1 MPSGMPVLPSF
12 ILQFEV
18 LYTTIKMPCGLQGV
32 QYTYLFCGSDAGQ
45 MNRGEKDMSESYKP
59 RSLMEIMNDVL
70 STVRDYYDSEYVY
83 YIEKEQGD
91 IETIYEWCAENI
103 EWQRDRL
110 KLMPQEQQP
119 KWMKEEITDT
129 TSDSYS
135 VFRKLSEDATAI
147 LAVVGVHRGGCTLD
161 LMRAL
166 LPYIPQAIALQ
177 KMQKQQ
183 EYLSYHDDLTGLLN
197 RNSLV
202 DYLENVKKRQ
212 LKSLGALSID
222 INGLK
227 NFNKEFGREYGDE
240 VVIRVGEVLQEF
252 FHGGQI
258 YRLTGDEYLVLSGD
272 ISYEDFTKQIYAA
285 HTKLDNISLGLVSMG
300 YAWEKVD
307 IDVDN
312 LLNNAEVMMREEKK
326 KYYKNLKKGHHE
338 PIIKQDLLEDL
349 EHGNFIVCL
358 VPKMDTDT
366 EHVAGAEAVV
376 RYHHKDL
383 GIVDPGRYLNLLE
396 ETKLSHYLDLYVF
409 EEVCKTLHR
418 WELEGIPL
426 IPIAVNFA
434 GATLKQE
441 SIAERILFLIEKYHV
456 RCEYLEVEVSESS
469 NDMNQEM
476 LAETSSKIRKAN
488 VRVILDHFGARDSSF
503 SILSLMEFDGLKID
517 KSLIT
522 NIVGNM
528 RSRIVAQAVID
539 VCRQLGAFVQASGVE
554 TQDQLNV
561 LKELGCDYA
570 QGTLFNKPI
579 TIETFEVRYLK
590 D

>member
-1 MPSGMPVLPSF
+1 
-12 ILQFEV
+12 
-18 LYTTIKMPCGLQGV
+18 
-32 QYTYLFCGSDAGQ
+32 
-45 MNRGEKDMSESYKP
+45 MSESYKP

-70 STVRDYYDSEYVY
+70 GTVRDYYDAEYAS
-83 YIEKEQGD
+83 YIEKEQDD
-91 IETIYEWCAENI
+91 IETIYEWCAENV

-110 KLMPQEQQP
+110 KLMSFEQQP

-129 TSDSYS
+129 TADSYS
-135 VFRKLSEDATAI
+135 VFRQISDDTTAI

-202 DYLENVKKRQ
+202 DYLANVDAGS
-212 LKSLGALSID
+212 LKSLGALSVD

-227 NFNKEFGREYGDE
+227 NFNKEFGRDYGDE
-240 VVIRVGEVLQEF
+240 VVIRVGEVLQEY
-252 FHGGQI
+252 FHSADV
-258 YRLTGDEYLVLSGD
+258 YRLTGDEYLVLAD
-272 ISYEDFTKQIYAA
+272 NISYEEFTKQIYAA
-285 HTKLDNISLGLVSMG
+285 HTKLDNISLGLVAMG

-307 IDVDN
+307 IDTDKLVS
-312 LLNNAEVMMREEKK
+312 NAEVMMRDEKK

-349 EHGNFIVCL
+349 EQGNFIVCL
-358 VPKMDTDT
+358 VPKIET
-366 EHVAGAEAVV
+366 ETGRVAGAEAVV

-383 GIVDPGRYLNLLE
+383 GIVDPGKYINLLE

-418 WELEGIPL
+418 WELEDLPMIPV
-426 IPIAVNFA
+426 AVNFA

-441 SIAERILFLIEKYHV
+441 SIADRMLHLIEKYHV
-456 RCEYLEVEVSESS
+456 LCEYLEVEVSESG

-476 LAETSSKIRKAN
+476 LAETSSKIRKGN
-488 VRVILDHFGARDSSF
+488 VRVILDHFGAKDSSF
-503 SILSLMEFDGLKID
+503 SILSLMEFDSLKID

-539 VCRQLGAFVQASGVE
+539 ICRQLGATVQASGVE

-570 QGTLFNKPI
+570 QGALFNKPI
-579 TIETFEVRYLK
+579 TIDTFEVRYLK
-590 D
+590 G

>member
-1 MPSGMPVLPSF
+1 M
-12 ILQFEV
+12 
-18 LYTTIKMPCGLQGV
+18 
-32 QYTYLFCGSDAGQ
+32 SD
-45 MNRGEKDMSESYKP
+45 SYRP
-59 RSLMEIMNDVL
+59 RSVVEIMNDVL
-70 STVRDYYDSEYVY
+70 GTVRDYYDAEYAY

-110 KLMPQEQQP
+110 KLLSEDQQP

-129 TSDSYS
+129 TADSYS
-135 VFRKLSEDATAI
+135 VFRQITEDTTAI
-147 LAVVGVHRGGCTLD
+147 LAVVGVHRGGCKLD

-166 LPYIPQAIALQ
+166 LPYISQAITLQ
-177 KMQKQQ
+177 KIQKQQ

-202 DYLENVKKRQ
+202 DYLDKVKDKD

-240 VVIRVGEVLQEF
+240 VVTRVGEVLEEYF
-252 FHGGQI
+252 RSAEV
-258 YRLTGDEYLVLSGD
+258 YRLTGDEYLVLVENT
-272 ISYEDFTKQIYAA
+272 SYENFTKQIYAA

-300 YAWEKVD
+300 YAWEKLD
-307 IDVDN
+307 IDVDK
-312 LLNNAEVMMREEKK
+312 LVNNAEVMMRDEKK
-326 KYYKNLKKGHHE
+326 KYYKNLKRGHHE
-338 PIIKQDLLEDL
+338 PIIKQDLLEDIKQ
-349 EHGNFIVCL
+349 GNFIVCL
-358 VPKMDTDT
+358 VPKMDVQSEDI
-366 EHVAGAEAVV
+366 AGAEAVV

-383 GIVDPGRYLNLLE
+383 GIVDPGKYINLLE

-418 WELEGIPL
+418 WELEDIPL
-426 IPIAVNFA
+426 IPVAVNFA
-434 GATLKQE
+434 GATLRQE
-441 SIAERILFLIEKYHV
+441 SVAEKMMKIIEKYHV
-456 RCEYLEVEVSESS
+456 RCEYLEVEVSEAG

-476 LAETSSKIRKAN
+476 LAETSGKIRKGN
-488 VRVILDHFGARDSSF
+488 VRIILDHFGAKDSSF
-503 SILSLMEFDGLKID
+503 SILSLMEFDALKLD

-522 NIVGNM
+522 NIVGNS

-539 VCRQLGAFVQASGVE
+539 ICRQLGSSVEAAGVE

-561 LKELGCDYA
+561 LRELGCDHA
-570 QGTLFNKPI
+570 QGVLFNKPI

-590 D
+590 G

>member
-1 MPSGMPVLPSF
+1 
-12 ILQFEV
+12 
-18 LYTTIKMPCGLQGV
+18 
-32 QYTYLFCGSDAGQ
+32 
-45 MNRGEKDMSESYKP
+45 
-59 RSLMEIMNDVL
+59 
-70 STVRDYYDSEYVY
+70 
-83 YIEKEQGD
+83 
-91 IETIYEWCAENI
+91 
-103 EWQRDRL
+103 
-110 KLMPQEQQP
+110 
-119 KWMKEEITDT
+119 MKEEITDT
-129 TSDSYS
+129 TADSYS
-135 VFRKLSEDATAI
+135 VFRQISEDTTAI

-166 LPYIPQAIALQ
+166 LPYIPQAIALH

-202 DYLENVKKRQ
+202 DYLDNVRERS

-240 VVIRVGEVLQEF
+240 VVIRVGEVLEEYF
-252 FHGGQI
+252 RSGEV
-258 YRLTGDEYLVLSGD
+258 YRVTGDEYLVLVENT
-272 ISYEDFTKQIYAA
+272 SYEDFTKQIYAA

-307 IDVDN
+307 IDVDKLVN
-312 LLNNAEVMMREEKK
+312 HAEVMMLDEKK

-338 PIIKQDLLEDL
+338 PIIKKDLLEDL
-349 EHGNFIVCL
+349 EQRNFIVCL
-358 VPKMDTDT
+358 VPKVDVST
-366 EHVAGAEAVV
+366 ESVAGAEAVV

-383 GIVDPGRYLNLLE
+383 GIVNPGKYINLLE

-409 EEVCKTLHR
+409 EEVCKTLHK
-418 WELEGIPL
+418 WEVEGIPL
-426 IPIAVNFA
+426 IPVSVNFA
-434 GATLKQE
+434 GATLRQE
-441 SIAERILFLIEKYHV
+441 SIADKMLHLIEKYHV
-456 RCEYLEVEVSESS
+456 RCEYLEVEVSESN

-476 LAETSSKIRKAN
+476 LAETSSKIRKGN
-488 VRVILDHFGARDSSF
+488 VRVILDHFGAKDSSF
-503 SILSLMEFDGLKID
+503 SILSLMEFDGLKLD

-522 NIVGNM
+522 NIVGNA

-539 VCRQLGAFVQASGVE
+539 ICRQLGASVQAAGVE

-590 D
+590 G

>member
-1 MPSGMPVLPSF
+1 
-12 ILQFEV
+12 
-18 LYTTIKMPCGLQGV
+18 
-32 QYTYLFCGSDAGQ
+32 
-45 MNRGEKDMSESYKP
+45 MSESYKP

-70 STVRDYYDSEYVY
+70 STVRDYYDAEYAY
-83 YIEKEQGD
+83 YIEKEQDD
-91 IETIYEWCAENI
+91 IETIYEWCAENV

-110 KLMPQEQQP
+110 KLMSFEQQP

-129 TSDSYS
+129 TADSYS
-135 VFRKLSEDATAI
+135 VFRQISDDTTAI

-202 DYLENVKKRQ
+202 DYLANVDAGS
-212 LKSLGALSID
+212 LKSLGALSVD

-227 NFNKEFGREYGDE
+227 NFNKEFGRDYGDE
-240 VVIRVGEVLQEF
+240 VVIRVGEVLQEY
-252 FHGGQI
+252 FHSADV
-258 YRLTGDEYLVLSGD
+258 YRLTGDEYLVLAD
-272 ISYEDFTKQIYAA
+272 NISYEEFTKQIYAA
-285 HTKLDNISLGLVSMG
+285 HTKLDNISLGLVAMG

-307 IDVDN
+307 IDTDKLVS
-312 LLNNAEVMMREEKK
+312 NAEVMMRDEKK

-349 EHGNFIVCL
+349 EQGNFIVCL
-358 VPKMDTDT
+358 VPKIET
-366 EHVAGAEAVV
+366 ETGRVAGAEAVV

-383 GIVDPGRYLNLLE
+383 GIVDPGKYINLLE

-418 WELEGIPL
+418 WELEDLPMIPV
-426 IPIAVNFA
+426 AVNFA

-441 SIAERILFLIEKYHV
+441 SIADRMLHLIEKYHV
-456 RCEYLEVEVSESS
+456 LCEYLEVEVSESG

-476 LAETSSKIRKAN
+476 LAETSSKIRKGN
-488 VRVILDHFGARDSSF
+488 VRVILDHFGAKDSSF
-503 SILSLMEFDGLKID
+503 SILSLMEFDSLKID

-539 VCRQLGAFVQASGVE
+539 ICRQLGATVQASGVE

-570 QGTLFNKPI
+570 QGALFNKPI
-579 TIETFEVRYLK
+579 TIDTFEVRYLK
-590 D
+590 G

>member
-1 MPSGMPVLPSF
+1 M
-12 ILQFEV
+12 
-18 LYTTIKMPCGLQGV
+18 
-32 QYTYLFCGSDAGQ
+32 SD
-45 MNRGEKDMSESYKP
+45 SYKP

-70 STVRDYYDSEYVY
+70 STVRDYYDAEYAY

-91 IETIYEWCAENI
+91 IETIYEWCAENV

-110 KLMPQEQQP
+110 KLLPEDQQP
-119 KWMKEEITDT
+119 RWMKEEITDT

-135 VFRKLSEDATAI
+135 VFLQISEDTTAI
-147 LAVVGVHRGGCTLD
+147 LAVAGVHRGGCTLD

-202 DYLENVKKRQ
+202 AYLDKVNGQ
-212 LKSLGALSID
+212 GLTSLGALSID

-240 VVIRVGEVLQEF
+240 VVIRVGEVLEEYF
-252 FHGGQI
+252 RSGEV
-258 YRLTGDEYLVLSGD
+258 YRLTGDEYLVLVENT
-272 ISYEDFTKQIYAA
+272 SYEDFTKQIYAA

-307 IDVDN
+307 IDVDK
-312 LLNNAEVMMREEKK
+312 LVGNAEVMMREEKK

-338 PIIKQDLLEDL
+338 PIIKQDLLEDI

-358 VPKMDTDT
+358 VPKIDVQT
-366 EHVAGAEAVV
+366 ERIAGAEAVV

-383 GIVDPGRYLNLLE
+383 GIVDPGRYINLLE

-409 EEVCKTLHR
+409 AEVCRTLHR
-418 WELEGIPL
+418 WEIEDIPL
-426 IPIAVNFA
+426 IPVAVNFA
-434 GATLKQE
+434 GATLRQE
-441 SIAERILFLIEKYHV
+441 SVADRMMKIIEKYHV

-469 NDMNQEM
+469 SDMNQEM

-488 VRVILDHFGARDSSF
+488 VRVILDHFGAKDSSF
-503 SILSLMEFDGLKID
+503 SILSLMEFDALKLD

-522 NIVGNM
+522 NIVGNS

-539 VCRQLGAFVQASGVE
+539 ICRQLGASVEAAGVE

-561 LKELGCDYA
+561 
-570 QGTLFNKPI
+570 
-579 TIETFEVRYLK
+579 
-590 D
+590 

>member
-1 MPSGMPVLPSF
+1 M
-12 ILQFEV
+12 
-18 LYTTIKMPCGLQGV
+18 
-32 QYTYLFCGSDAGQ
+32 SD
-45 MNRGEKDMSESYKP
+45 SYKP

-70 STVRDYYDSEYVY
+70 STVRDYYDAEYAY

-91 IETIYEWCAENI
+91 IETIYEWCAENV

-110 KLMPQEQQP
+110 KLLPEDQQP
-119 KWMKEEITDT
+119 RWMKEEVTDT
-129 TSDSYS
+129 TADSYS
-135 VFRKLSEDATAI
+135 VFRQISEETTAI
-147 LAVVGVHRGGCTLD
+147 LAVAGVHRGGCTLD

-202 DYLENVKKRQ
+202 DYLDRVNGNE
-212 LKSLGALSID
+212 LKSLGALSVD

-240 VVIRVGEVLQEF
+240 VVIRVGEVLEEYF
-252 FHGGQI
+252 RSGEV
-258 YRLTGDEYLVLSGD
+258 YRLTGDEYLVLMENT
-272 ISYEDFTKQIYAA
+272 SYENFTKQIYAA

-307 IDVDN
+307 IDVDK
-312 LLNNAEVMMREEKK
+312 LVGNAEVMMREEKK

-338 PIIKQDLLEDL
+338 PIIKQDLLEDI

-358 VPKMDTDT
+358 VPKVDVQT
-366 EHVAGAEAVV
+366 ENIAGAEAVV

-383 GIVDPGRYLNLLE
+383 GIVDPGRYINLLE

-409 EEVCKTLHR
+409 EEVCRTLHR
-418 WELEGIPL
+418 WEIEDIPM

-441 SIAERILFLIEKYHV
+441 SVAEKMMNIIEKYHV
-456 RCEYLEVEVSESS
+456 RCEYLEVEVSESG

-476 LAETSSKIRKAN
+476 LAETSSKIRKGN
-488 VRVILDHFGARDSSF
+488 VRVILDHFGAKDSSF
-503 SILSLMEFDGLKID
+503 SILSLMEFDALKLD

-522 NIVGNM
+522 NIVGNS

-539 VCRQLGAFVQASGVE
+539 ICRQLGASVEAAGVE

-561 LKELGCDYA
+561 LGELGCDHA
-570 QGTLFNKPI
+570 QGVLFNKPI
-579 TIETFEVRYLK
+579 TIETFEVRYLRG
-590 D
+590 